1 MNDPLTLIS
10 TRRTPQS
17 EQADPRQE
25 KNAAGGYT
33 FVVDDLARLHR
44 FLTIGSTGGTFY
56 VGEKDHTVENGQLVL
71 DLARTRPLDVVAAVR
86 EVSVLGRAPKQNQS
100 LFALAAAA
108 KLGGQEGAT
117 AAYAAVPEVVR
128 TASHLFLFVSYAA
141 QFGGWGNGLARA
153 VARWYL
159 DRDPDNLAY
168 QILKYRHR
176 NDTDHAALLRQA
188 HPFRWTLP
196 GPAAADRAVD
206 VAGPSSQEGHRA
218 LFDWVLAKKSRGDKS
233 QDRNHNAAD
242 HRVRHEVRASGRYR
256 ENLPRLV
263 GAFEQIQAATSVAE
277 VIRVIEG
284 NRSVSWEM
292 VPDRFINEPT
302 VWMALLTNG
311 VPMTALIRQL
321 PRLTNIGVIKPLSAW
336 TSLIAEQL
344 TDADRLTK
352 ARVHPIAVLIAQRT
366 YASGISPTSDTR
378 WTPNQQIVDALD
390 RAFYAAYGAV
400 EPSDKRT
407 MYALDASYSMTHP
420 VAGVKAPL
428 SCREAAAALMLV
440 SAATSPN
447 NLLTAFTAD
456 QWLRDRLEYD
466 GRGLAHFRQARLGTR
481 DLNEHAAITP
491 LAISPR
497 QRLDDVLKV
506 VQGLPWAGT
515 DCSLPMQYALREGL
529 EVDTF
534 VTLTDN
540 ETWYGKIHPHQA
552 LEQYRRETGIPARLV
567 VVSMTATG
575 STIADPLD
583 TGTLD
588 IAGFDAAVP
597 NLISDF
603 SRGL

>member
-1 MNDPLTLIS
+1 MNDPLTLIN

-17 EQADPRQE
+17 EQADPRQA

-71 DLARTRPLDVVAAVR
+71 DLARARPLDVVAAVR
-86 EVSVLGRAPKQNQS
+86 EISVFGRAPKQNQS

-117 AAYAAVPEVVR
+117 AAYAVVPEVVR
-128 TASHLFLFVSYAA
+128 TASHLFLFTSYLA
-141 QFGGWGNGLARA
+141 QFGGWGNGQARA

-159 DRDPDNLAY
+159 DRDADNLAY
-168 QILKYRHR
+168 QILKYRNR
-176 NDTDHAALLRQA
+176 NDTDHAAMLRQS
-188 HPFRWTLP
+188 HPFRWLP
-196 GPAAADRAVD
+196 KHLPVDDAVEVD
-206 VAGPSSQEGHRA
+206 GVNYSGHRA
-218 LFDWVLAKKSRGDKS
+218 LFDWVLSKKSRGHLSSADKNS
-233 QDRNHNAAD
+233 NAETHAARHRN
-242 HRVRHEVRASGRYR
+242 RVTGTYR
-256 ENLPRLV
+256 PNLPALV
-263 GAFEQIQAATSVAE
+263 SAFERIQAATSTAE
-277 VIRVIEG
+277 VIKVIEG

-336 TSLIAEQL
+336 TALIAEQL

-366 YASGISPTSDTR
+366 YASGVSPTSDTR

-456 QWLRDRLEYD
+456 QWLRDRLVYD
-466 GRGLAHFRQARLGTR
+466 GHGNAHFRQARLGLR

-497 QRLDDVLKV
+497 QRLDDVLKT

-540 ETWYGKIHPHQA
+540 ETWYGDIHPHQA
-552 LEQYRRETGIPARLV
+552 LEQYRRKTGIPARLV
-567 VVSMTATG
+567 VVSMTANG
-575 STIADPLD
+575 STIADPND
-583 TGTLD
+583 PGTLD